1 MLESPLLREIFFKNP
16 HKAGHPHH
24 LSYHLSSIP
33 LSHSNYLICLLVGW
47 LTTPLDVNVMRAGL
61 LSCSS
66 LLVGGGSS
74 TWFPSSWRQMNIE
87 RTLIWEP
94 QNLLQWNRLWDF
106 RPCFFSPPSNQTKN
120 QMSCD
125 TVRQYLFLKRNKVRN
140 KGNLCLLIYVH
151 NWKFSWKFDNEKAKI
166 S

>member
-1 MLESPLLREIFFKNP
+1 MLP
-16 HKAGHPHH
+16 HITRRSFVTQHIMKAYNNIWKKII
-24 LSYHLSSIP
+24 LSTYLSFSRYSEKP
-33 LSHSNYLICLLVGW
+33 YWKDATSLS
-47 LTTPLDVNVMRAGL
+47 
-61 LSCSS
+61 SS